1 MRAKIFKLQL
11 IRIAIMEDDGR
22 LRRSLVELLGAMP
35 GFVVVAS
42 FADAESALAKM
53 KEIHP
58 DVLLA
63 DINLPGIDGV
73 ECVRQLSR
81 LLPETRFI
89 MLTVYEDDERLFNSL
104 QAGADG
110 YLLKR
115 TAPAKLQEAIR
126 QVRAG
131 GSPMTPQIARRLV
144 QHFRNGKKDEPDLSN
159 LAQRERE
166 VLENLAAGRS
176 YKEIAEHLGVS
187 KDTVRTYIRR
197 LYEKLR
203 IHSRNEA
210 VLRYFGR
217 QAPSHP
223 PQTDTCR

>member
-1 MRAKIFKLQL
+1 MRSNLAPLKP
-11 IRIAIMEDDGR
+11 IRIAILEDDAR
-22 LRRSLVELLGAMP
+22 LRQSLGELLGAMP
-35 GFVVVAS
+35 GFGVVAT
-42 FADAESALAKM
+42 FGDAESALAQM
-53 KEIHP
+53 EELCP

-63 DINLPGIDGV
+63 DINLPGLDGV
-73 ECVRQLSR
+73 ECVRRLSPQL
-81 LLPETRFI
+81 PATRFI

-115 TAPAKLQEAIR
+115 TAPAKLQEAIT
-126 QVRAG
+126 QVVAG

-144 QHFRNGKKDEPDLSN
+144 QHFRHDKKPETDLSS
-159 LAQRERE
+159 LTERERE
-166 VLENLAAGRS
+166 VLENLAAGRT
-176 YKEIAEHLGVS
+176 YKEIADRLEVS

-210 VLRYFGR
+210 VLRYLGR
-217 QAPSHP
+217 
-223 PQTDTCR
+223 

>member
-1 MRAKIFKLQL
+1 MRSQTLALKP
-11 IRIAIMEDDGR
+11 IRIAILEDDAR
-22 LRRSLVELLGAMP
+22 LRQSLGELLGAMP
-35 GFVVVAS
+35 RFAVVAT
-42 FADAESALAKM
+42 FGDGESALAKM
-53 KEIHP
+53 ESLRP

-63 DINLPGIDGV
+63 DINLPGLDGV
-73 ECVRQLSR
+73 ECVRRLSP

-115 TAPAKLQEAIR
+115 TAPAKLQEAIV
-126 QVRAG
+126 QVMAG

-144 QHFRNGKKDEPDLSN
+144 QHFRNGKKDQPDLSH
-159 LAQRERE
+159 LADRERE
-166 VLENLAAGRS
+166 VLENLAAGRT
-176 YKEIAEHLGVS
+176 YKEIADRLGVS

-210 VLRYFGR
+210 VLRYLGR
-217 QAPSHP
+217 
-223 PQTDTCR
+223 

>member
-1 MRAKIFKLQL
+1 MPGHTSALKP
-11 IRIAIMEDDGR
+11 IRIAILEDDER
-22 LRRSLVELLGAMP
+22 LRQSLAELLGAVP
-35 GFVVVAS
+35 GFAVVAS
-42 FADAESALAKM
+42 FRDTESALARM
-53 KEIHP
+53 EGLRP
-58 DVLLA
+58 EVLLA
-63 DINLPGIDGV
+63 DINLPGLDGV
-73 ECVRQLSR
+73 ECVRRLSP
-81 LLPETRFI
+81 LLPQTRFI

-115 TAPAKLQEAIR
+115 TAPAKLEEAIR
-126 QVRAG
+126 QVVDG
-131 GSPMTPQIARRLV
+131 GSPMTPEIARRLV
-144 QHFRNGKKDEPDLSN
+144 QHFRAGKKEEPGLES

-166 VLENLAAGRS
+166 VLESLAAGRT
-176 YKEIAEHLGVS
+176 YKEIASHLGVS

-217 QAPSHP
+217 
-223 PQTDTCR
+223 